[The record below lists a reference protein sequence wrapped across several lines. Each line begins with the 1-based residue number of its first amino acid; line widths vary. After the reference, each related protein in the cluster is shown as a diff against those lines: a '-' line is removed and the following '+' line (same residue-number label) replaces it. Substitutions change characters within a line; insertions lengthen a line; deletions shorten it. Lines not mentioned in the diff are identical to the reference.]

1 MNLRLGRI
9 GSRVVSTVNGLFN
22 TRSPTEGKEQPL
34 EVDRDGTVLF
44 KEDIIEKVL
53 NDLEKRKTERNILEL
68 QWTLNANF
76 LVGNQFCDINI
87 ARGAIEQIE
96 PVYDWLERENFNQI
110 APLIETRIANLKKI
124 SYAMKVKPRTNELDD
139 YAKADVS
146 TAILQHTQDVTG
158 FEKKKNT
165 AIWWNELC
173 GSCFWLSWWD
183 ISKGELYTTEDVVSL
198 DADGN
203 EQHKE
208 RAYYQG
214 DIDYGLLTPFEVY
227 PESIFKQTVEAQR
240 SIILEQVKTVDEIY
254 DLYNIRVEG
263 SSVETFS
270 LTPVGS
276 GSGMGYENTVMSFG
290 HRTMDNAE
298 KVITYF
304 EKPSKHQPRGKMIII
319 VGTEHLVYYGD
330 LPYGRIPIVQ
340 MICREMPGQFFGK
353 SAIEDLIPRQ
363 KAYNGCINRIHEYI
377 RRIALG
383 NLMIAEGSVDVDEYA
398 ENGLA
403 PGEML
408 SYKDGYNPPVPL
420 QYGAL
425 PTEIMTERYNLKT
438 DMEYVAGTSQLMVNG
453 ATPTGINSG
462 KAIENLMEID
472 STRLSL
478 TGDYIRDSVREL
490 AILWLEIYK
499 QYATTDRVLKYV
511 GSNDLGKAEIW
522 SNEDINSFDVEYT
535 TENELL
541 NSEENQK
548 EQFIA
553 AYNMGAFTDDNG
565 RVSARVKRKLIEAMR
580 VGQYEDVMSLDML
593 QIQSAQNENTLFE
606 EGVVP
611 EVNDYDDHEIHID
624 EHMRYVLQMKFK
636 VLKLKKPD
644 YAKALEDHINEHK
657 QIQQNSQQEQMMQA
671 LSFVQSTN
679 EPTGA

>member
-1 MNLRLGRI
+1 
-9 GSRVVSTVNGLFN
+9 
-22 TRSPTEGKEQPL
+22 
-34 EVDRDGTVLF
+34 
-44 KEDIIEKVL
+44 
-53 NDLEKRKTERNILEL
+53 
-68 QWTLNANF
+68 
-76 LVGNQFCDINI
+76 
-87 ARGAIEQIE
+87 IE
-96 PVYDWLERENFNQI
+96 PVYDWLERETFNQI

-124 SYAMKVKPRTNELDD
+124 NYAMRVKPRTNELDD

-146 TAILQHTQDVTG
+146 TAILQHTQDVTD
-158 FEKKKNT
+158 FNKKKDT

-183 ISKGELYTTEDVVSL
+183 TSKGELYATEDIVSL
-198 DADGN
+198 DADGV
-203 EQHKE
+203 E
-208 RAYYQG
+208 RHEEKAYYQG

-254 DLYNIRVEG
+254 DLYGIKVQG

-276 GSGMGYENTVMSFG
+276 GGGMGYENTVMTLG
-290 HRTMDNAE
+290 HRTMDDAE

-304 EKPSKHQPRGKMIII
+304 ERPSKHLPHGKMIII
-319 VGTEHLVYYGD
+319 VGTEHIVYYGD
-330 LPYGRIPIVQ
+330 LPYSRIPIVQ

-353 SAIEDLIPRQ
+353 SVIEDLIPRQ
-363 KAYNGCINRIHEYI
+363 RAFNGCLNRIHEYI
-377 RRIALG
+377 KRISLG
-383 NLMIAEGSVDVDEYA
+383 NLMVAEGSVNIDEYA
-398 ENGLA
+398 DNGLQ

-408 SYKDGYNPPVPL
+408 EYKDGYNPPQPM
-420 QYGAL
+420 QNAAL
-425 PTEIMTERYNLKT
+425 PNEIMTERYNLKN

-453 ATPTGINSG
+453 ATPSGVNSG
-462 KAIENLMEID
+462 KAIENLIDID

-478 TGDYIRDSVREL
+478 TGDYIRSSVRDL

-499 QYATTDRVLKYV
+499 RYATTDRVLKYV

-541 NSEENQK
+541 NSEENQR
-548 EQFIA
+548 EQFIE
-553 AYNMGAFTDDNG
+553 AYRMGAFTDDNG
-565 RVSARVKRKLIEAMR
+565 NIPARVKRKMIEAMK
-580 VGQYEDVMSLDML
+580 VGQYEEIMSLDML

-611 EVNDYDDHEIHID
+611 EVNDFDDHEIHID

-636 VLKLKKPD
+636 ILKLKKPE
-644 YAKALEDHINEHK
+644 YAKALEDHLNQHK
-657 QIQQNSQQEQMMQA
+657 QMQQNSQQGQMLQA
-671 LSFVQSTN
+671 MLAQAQQ
-679 EPTGA
+679 GGKA